1 MKTFDISTIP
11 APIEWDLA
19 PVEWTLENDVL
30 SVSAGAQTDL
40 FSNPNG
46 DTPRNNSP
54 RALFVPPAGDFLL
67 SAQVEVDFQGTFDA
81 GVLLVYDNKTSW
93 GKVCFE
99 YSPQGQPMIVSVVN
113 KGTSDDCNSVPI
125 EGNRIYLRIAKI
137 GETFAFHF
145 SHDGQFWHMVRYF
158 TLGKLQNLRAGFS
171 SQAPTGE
178 GCTARFSEI
187 MFSSK
192 TLRDNRS
199 GE

>member
-1 MKTFDISTIP
+1 MKTFEISTLP
-11 APIEWDLA
+11 ASLEWDII
-19 PVEWTLENDVL
+19 PEEWSLKGGVL
-30 SVSAGAQTDL
+30 SISARAQTDL

-46 DTPRNNSP
+46 DTPINNSL

-67 SAQVEVDFQGTFDA
+67 SAHVEVDFQSTFDA
-81 GVLLVYDNKTSW
+81 GVLLVYDHEGSW
-93 GKVCFE
+93 AKICFE

-113 KGTSDDCNSVPI
+113 KGVSDDCNSVPI
-125 EGNRIYLRIAKI
+125 DGNRMYLRIAKI

-178 GCTARFSEI
+178 GCTAKFSKISYVAE
-187 MFSSK
+187 
-192 TLRDNRS
+192 TLSDTRS
-199 GE
+199 GV